1 MKFASALLFFVP
13 EDWGEVERFSNLC
26 SGTYAFTG
34 LEQRALAGVRQH
46 IEKAVTFRRVAKRIR
61 PNLRIDRDQLNAQ
74 GFTPAE
80 HSQELAA
87 VVEAAIVEL
96 YSCVD
101 CTAKV
106 LWAIYGKRSRG
117 FKDSTRTLF
126 EKVDAISGDF
136 PDALK
141 DAIRGAGWFKR
152 LCFLRAELTHF
163 GVGGCDLPEGA
174 ESVSYQH
181 FGIKEGDKPLIIDDV
196 FAWLD
201 G

>member
-1 MKFASALLFFVP
+1 MKFASARLFFAP

-87 VVEAAIVEL
+87 VVEAASVEL

-117 FKDSTRTLF
+117 FKDSTRGLF
-126 EKVDAISGDF
+126 EKRPA
-136 PDALK
+136 
-141 DAIRGAGWFKR
+141 AG
-152 LCFLRAELTHF
+152 
-163 GVGGCDLPEGA
+163 G
-174 ESVSYQH
+174 
-181 FGIKEGDKPLIIDDV
+181 EGDPRALSRPRGPPRSDP
-196 FAWLD
+196 A
-201 G
+201 GA